1 MNFGSFRIQ
10 NVTPQC
16 HPGFLSVLTQGST
29 FYVNQI
35 KHEASNL
42 LKNKGSTKFI
52 LKSIMFKTNGF
63 FKKAKCAT
71 PTKTLIELYEQNSRK
86 WGKEYENLE
95 SWLGPI
101 INIEV
106 YLISNNKD

>member
-1 MNFGSFRIQ
+1 L
-10 NVTPQC
+10 V
-16 HPGFLSVLTQGST
+16 
-29 FYVNQI
+29 
-35 KHEASNL
+35 
-42 LKNKGSTKFI
+42 
-52 LKSIMFKTNGF
+52 F

-71 PTKTLIELYEQNSRK
+71 PTKTLIEPSEQNPRE
-86 WGKEYENLE
+86 WGKGMKNLK

>member
-1 MNFGSFRIQ
+1 
-10 NVTPQC
+10 
-16 HPGFLSVLTQGST
+16 VLTQEPS
-29 FYVNQI
+29 FYVSKVEHDYQVDLRI
-35 KHEASNL
+35 KEP
-42 LKNKGSTKFI
+42 TKLI
-52 LKSIMFKTNGF
+52 HKSIMIKTNGF

-71 PTKTLIELYEQNSRK
+71 PTKTLIEPYEQNSRK